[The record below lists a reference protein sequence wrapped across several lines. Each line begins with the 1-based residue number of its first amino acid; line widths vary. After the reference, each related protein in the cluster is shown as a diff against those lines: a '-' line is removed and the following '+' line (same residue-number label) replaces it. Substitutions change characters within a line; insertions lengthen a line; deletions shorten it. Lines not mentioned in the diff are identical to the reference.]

1 MNCKRFLVLLLV
13 LIVILGLFA
22 GCTKPD
28 ADAGGEPEVEP
39 AVDFVVDV
47 ESGRDPVILQFTDT
61 QIIDTAQMRTPDRLT
76 GEVVDYWGAD
86 KLEDRCFKYLRET
99 VNAVKPDLILMT
111 GDNVYGQFDDR
122 GTSLQAL
129 IEVMESFGIPW
140 APILGNHDTETAKGV
155 DWQCEQY
162 VNAKHCLFKQR
173 ELSGNGNYTVGIRQ
187 NGKITR
193 VFFMLD
199 THSTKPGVESMANGH
214 TKPGCGFEQDQ
225 IDWYTAAVARIRQEI
240 APDVKL
246 SFAFHVP
253 MDTFVMP
260 LSNYNFYDSTIESP
274 FKTILIDEHPNRKPG
289 DFGIINSDFKGFDVG
304 GAAWNTLC
312 ELGVDSVF
320 VGHEH
325 AISLGIRYQGIYIQF
340 GQKSSAYDAINY
352 QTPSGAYVCSFEDQG
367 MPQVGGT
374 VFTLSEADGTIRDPY
389 IYLCKTE

>member
-1 MNCKRFLVLLLV
+1 MKYKRLLSLLLA
-13 LIVILGLFA
+13 GLLPLTLLA
-22 GCTKPD
+22 GCGASD
-28 ADAGGEPEVEP
+28 ADTNGEPEAEP
-39 AVDFVVDV
+39 AVDFIVDI
-47 ESGRDPVILQFTDT
+47 EAGRDPVILQLTDT
-61 QIIDTAQMRTPDRLT
+61 QIIDSTQMRTPDLLSAS
-76 GEVVDYWGAD
+76 VIDYWAPD
-86 KLEDRCFKYLRET
+86 KMDERCFNYLRET

-111 GDNVYGQFDDR
+111 GDNVYGQFDDT
-122 GTSLQAL
+122 GTGLQAL
-129 IEVMESFGIPW
+129 IGVMESFEIPW

-162 VNAKHCLFKQR
+162 ANAKHCLFKQR

-240 APDVKL
+240 ASDVKI

-260 LSNYNFYDSTIESP
+260 LSNYNFYDSTMESP

-374 VFTLSEADGTIRDPY
+374 VFTLSEADGAIKDPY